1 LAIERPVWAVVIVIV
16 LPLAELLVEEMNVV
30 GDAIFVE
37 QLVELLIVDP
47 VRPFDLAI
55 QSRRPRADVDVADV

>member
-1 LAIERPVWAVVIVIV
+1 MTSSLSSWRLAVRIGLAIERPVWAVVIVIV

-47 VRPFDLAI
+47 VRP
-55 QSRRPRADVDVADV
+55 PKP